1 MEFTEKKVMN
11 IVQTEIED
19 FRQSLSKLSN
29 DLDSL
34 KEGVKRIE
42 RVLSGDKDFDD
53 KGMAYKVNFSYDYA
67 RKNIE
72 NAFVKRSEK
81 VLKKFEVYEEQGLWK
96 IFEEI
101 VDNYKA
107 LKMFTVVIGSSGLVS
122 AVNII
127 YMIIKLLVK

>member
-53 KGMAYKVNFSYDYA
+53 KGMVYKVNFSYDYA

-101 VDNYKA
+101 VDNYKV

>member
-1 MEFTEKKVMN
+1 
-11 IVQTEIED
+11 
-19 FRQSLSKLSN
+19 
-29 DLDSL
+29 
-34 KEGVKRIE
+34 
-42 RVLSGDKDFDD
+42 
-53 KGMAYKVNFSYDYA
+53 MAYKVNFSYDYA

>member
-53 KGMAYKVNFSYDYA
+53 KGMVYKVNFSYDYA

>member
-53 KGMAYKVNFSYDYA
+53 KGMVYKVNFSYDYA

-107 LKMFTVVIGSSGLVS
+107 LKMFTVIIGSSGLVS